1 MLGDLLAKRT
11 QKEERRQKWLHDL
24 ELKRNAAPRHWG
36 CRDEQDTVVLRIH
49 SLNEETGKK
58 KKKMSIEV
66 IPYFRNLLC
75 TGH

>member
-49 SLNEETGKK
+49 CLNEEMGKK
-58 KKKMSIEV
+58 KKKKDGNKSNPIS
-66 IPYFRNLLC
+66 
-75 TGH
+75 